1 MDKRY
6 IGGPEM
12 YWDTVAQKWVTRAEA
27 EGLNDIEKFMRGFG
41 MGKK

>member
-12 YWDTVAQKWVTRAEA
+12 YWDTVAQKWVTKAEA
-27 EGLNDIEKFMRGFG
+27 GGDIEKLMRMFG